1 MIHQSP
7 GLTEKHKTTHTPIGY
22 FLASVSDSQKYRQEK
37 RSHWARGL
45 RWIFR
50 GQRALSISVI
60 YRMQEND
67 SRCARGTK
75 NTTIWKHDEEGMQ
88 PCVVSF
94 PASSVQSSN
103 MCVST
108 AVSSSTISC
117 IIIRQIQLQRF
128 FFLSPSEGQV
138 MKKVVLVHS
147 SQSSLTQ
154 SQRFFGKC
162 QNIYCGQFEDL

>member
-67 SRCARGTK
+67 SRCARVVPWYEKHNYMERNATMRCQLSGLHSTEQQYVCIHSSIIFYYQLYHNTS
-75 NTTIWKHDEEGMQ
+75 NTTSALFF
-88 PCVVSF
+88 SF
-94 PASSVQSSN
+94 SLRRSSN
-103 MCVST
+103 EK
-108 AVSSSTISC
+108 SSTST
-117 IIIRQIQLQRF
+117 F
-128 FFLSPSEGQV
+128 
-138 MKKVVLVHS
+138 
-147 SQSSLTQ
+147 QSYPKPKIFWQMPKHLLWTV
-154 SQRFFGKC
+154 
-162 QNIYCGQFEDL
+162 

>member
-75 NTTIWKHDEEGMQ
+75 NTAIWKHDEGMQ

-94 PASSVQSSN
+94 PPASSVQSSN

-128 FFLSPSEGQV
+128 FFSFSLRR
-138 MKKVVLVHS
+138 S
-147 SQSSLTQ
+147 SNEKSSTSTFQSYPKPKIFWQMPKHLLWTV
-154 SQRFFGKC
+154 
-162 QNIYCGQFEDL
+162 